1 MLKFQNFLWFHF
13 SGRSP
18 EELPQLASEL
28 LAIGKNIVLNTNK
41 SFPARVGGLYLIY
54 GLYFKQQTK
63 YIKLIINYLFIST

>member
-1 MLKFQNFLWFHF
+1 MYNFQNFCAA

-63 YIKLIINYLFIST
+63 YIKLIINLLFIST